1 MIKGEINMLK
11 NKKILLTIL
20 LVLLLILLPNMVKA
34 AVNVT
39 RNVYSNNGSMKFTFT
54 GLTLDTTHEYEFGL
68 KKTSGAEITKWTLI
82 TEYDA
87 NSAVVDVK
95 TTVAYLRDVVNATDK
110 GYITIRDK
118 NTTQVVV
125 ESQEA
130 NFKLPYLRMSNHPVL
145 INGKNLINENN
156 LQIASKNAQ
165 YYAAYYTYEKITDQN
180 LINKYKEIKSNNG
193 SYLQLESFIESK
205 NIPDSNW
212 NMWRYFNGYG
222 DLVADV
228 GYGYPQREVAAPG
241 SGLYYMWLYFAG
253 KGVKDAYG
261 VILVD
266 NLQKDVALESIS
278 LPSTKEVAL
287 GKSLTL
293 SVTYNPVGATN
304 KIVTWSSS
312 DESVATVDNAG
323 KITPKKLGSTI
334 ITAISQDG
342 NKKAT
347 CTVTVI
353 QQASNVSG
361 KGENNNPGSDNKNP
375 STPKNENVKKD
386 ETIAPGEM
394 PYTGGTFFIV
404 LAVLG
409 ITVVAI
415 YVYKRN
421 NDLKG
426 I

>member
-1 MIKGEINMLK
+1 MLK
-11 NKKILLTIL
+11 NKKLLLTIL

-68 KKTSGAEITKWTLI
+68 KKTSGAEITNWTLI

-95 TTVAYLRDVVNATDK
+95 TTVTYLKDVVNATDK

-130 NFKLPYLRMSNHPVL
+130 NFKLPYLRMSNCPVL
-145 INGKNLINENN
+145 TNGKDLDKEN
-156 LQIASKNAQ
+156 LQIASKNKN
-165 YYAAYYTYEKITDQN
+165 YYIAYYKYEKITDQN
-180 LINKYKEIKSNNG
+180 LINKYKEIKLNNG

-212 NMWRYFNGYG
+212 NTWSYFNGYG
-222 DLVADV
+222 QLVTDV
-228 GYGYPQREVAAPG
+228 GYGYPQREVTAPG

-293 SVTYNPVGATN
+293 SVTYNPAGATN
-304 KIVTWSSS
+304 KIITWSSS
-312 DESVATVDNAG
+312 NESVATVDNAG

-347 CTVTVI
+347 CTVTVV
-353 QQASNVSG
+353 QQTLNASG
-361 KGENNNPGSDNKNP
+361 EGENNNPGNENKTP
-375 STPKNENVKKD
+375 TTPKNQNTKKD
-386 ETIAPGEM
+386 ETVAPGNM

-409 ITVVAI
+409 IATVAI